1 VSKHRRTVGRLMFV
15 GILLSLSA
23 CSEGEIGENPG
34 VPRSNSEA
42 DGNPDDGAETSPASA
57 VLQCPGAQPD
67 LAASNGWR
75 SSDASMPADGALRF
89 EVKARPTAPNLNGL
103 VAVGAESIDGFD
115 KAAIAVRFADDGLVD
130 VQDGAFYASDMA
142 YPYEFG
148 VWYSIG
154 ILADIDNETYDVEIG
169 PCGAPRETLIED
181 ASFRDDAEVSG
192 QLSTWGVWSSQTAAL
207 EVSTPA
213 WMTSSGCAPA
223 TCASLGQECGQPG
236 DGCGASLSCG
246 TCSGEDVC
254 TNNVCGPASEESEK
268 PVAATTGAN
277 CAAPGCP
284 SATLGSLSA
293 AGANCGSTI
302 SVNGTTCENFTTNG
316 SITIN
321 ADNVTLR
328 NFIVNANGGRY
339 GVYPTAGS
347 SGITVEYGEIYNAES
362 AGLYNLSNNFY
373 AQRLYVHDIGGD
385 AFKIEG
391 NGATVEWSFLEK
403 LGTAPDAH
411 ADGNQT
417 RGGSNITFRYNN
429 MWMPAPGTRNY
440 PGPPYK
446 ANATAMHC
454 CNISNVV
461 YEHNWL
467 NGGGYTVYCQSSG
480 QNVRGI
486 SVRNNLFG
494 RDFTFGVKSGTCD
507 EWSGNRWEDTGEPL

>member
-1 VSKHRRTVGRLMFV
+1 
-15 GILLSLSA
+15 
-23 CSEGEIGENPG
+23 
-34 VPRSNSEA
+34 
-42 DGNPDDGAETSPASA
+42 
-57 VLQCPGAQPD
+57 
-67 LAASNGWR
+67 
-75 SSDASMPADGALRF
+75 
-89 EVKARPTAPNLNGL
+89 
-103 VAVGAESIDGFD
+103 
-115 KAAIAVRFADDGLVD
+115 
-130 VQDGAFYASDMA
+130 
-142 YPYEFG
+142 
-148 VWYSIG
+148 
-154 ILADIDNETYDVEIG
+154 
-169 PCGAPRETLIED
+169 
-181 ASFRDDAEVSG
+181 
-192 QLSTWGVWSSQTAAL
+192 VWSFQRAAL
-207 EVSTPA
+207 EVSTPT
-213 WMTSSGCAPA
+213 WMRSGGCVPA
-223 TCASLGQECGQPG
+223 TCASLGQECGQPR
-236 DGCGASLSCG
+236 DGCGGTLDCGGCVDSELCVSGLCVETLVTNPAPPGCVLDTCEGSGIECGLLSDGCGGYLGCGSCQSGSSCNSGTCVPDPPTSPPPPACEPETCESLSRVCGVASDGCGGALSCGTCGSAETCTSSGSCVAEPTPPPACVPDTCQSLGIECGGAPDGCGSSMSCG

-268 PVAATTGAN
+268 PVEATTGAN

-293 AGANCGSTI
+293 AGANCRSTI
-302 SVNGTTCENFTTNG
+302 TVNGTTCENFTTNG

-417 RGGSNITFRYNN
+417 RDGSNITFRYNN
-429 MWMPAPGTRNY
+429 MWMPAPGTPNY
-440 PGPPYK
+440 PGRPYK

-461 YEHNWL
+461 YEYNWL
-467 NGGGYTVYCQSSG
+467 NGGGYTVYCQTSG

-494 RDFTFGVKSGTCD
+494 RDYAYGPRSGTCD